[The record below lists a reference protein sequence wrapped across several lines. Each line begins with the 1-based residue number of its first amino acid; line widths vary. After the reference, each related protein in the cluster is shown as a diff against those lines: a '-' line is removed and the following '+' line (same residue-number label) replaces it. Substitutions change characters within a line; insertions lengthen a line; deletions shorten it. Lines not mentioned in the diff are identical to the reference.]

1 MAITLAW
8 EERGPLWTDKPASVA
23 HSALS
28 MRSHHGLWSLPS
40 LQGGEGGR
48 NTWDYSVQKITA
60 TLLGWPSARP
70 PPTVTPPPGVP
81 WPHSFTSP
89 HPGNQLPTPLAR
101 AKTSTSCSKE
111 RFSRSRK
118 GQTKTPPILDS
129 VHIPSGRVCEGR
141 EGGRH
146 RGCPVARQ
154 KECGGQW
161 AHKGGPSPLCTPHDA
176 PHAPSRK
183 GVPTYRA

>member
-1 MAITLAW
+1 MASGPYPACR
-8 EERGPLWTDKPASVA
+8 EEREAETPGITRFR
-23 HSALS
+23 
-28 MRSHHGLWSLPS
+28 RSQPRSWAGLQL
-40 LQGGEGGR
+40 
-48 NTWDYSVQKITA
+48 A
-60 TLLGWPSARP
+60 P

-141 EGGRH
+141 EEGRH

-161 AHKGGPSPLCTPHDA
+161 ACKGGLSPLRTPHDA

-183 GVPTYRA
+183 GVPTYRP